1 MKKIA
6 MFLAMATLLV
16 FPLAGCGGKKT
27 LKVGATPAL
36 TPIIFSMSRTW

>member
-27 LKVGATPAL
+27 LKWRLWSLPT
-36 TPIIFSMSRTW
+36 IR